1 MLLIT
6 CLKQTIE
13 LYIHPYLCTQA
24 KTRRRAILMTFHNLG
39 PTSVGAPTTTKPNYL
54 TVGTVTP
61 RVFYLL
67 LWFNKSIKPI
77 VAGRRMR
84 HNE

>member
-1 MLLIT
+1 
-6 CLKQTIE
+6 
-13 LYIHPYLCTQA
+13 
-24 KTRRRAILMTFHNLG
+24 MTFHNLG

-54 TVGTVTP
+54 TVETVTP